1 MKRFLLILALSFAVF
16 GGNVM
21 AQSGTL
27 TIAQSSDPQ
36 SLDPIDTF
44 LLSWGMIGGAIFDGL
59 VHRDFDMNIEPA
71 LATSWEWVGD
81 DADRIRFHLREGVVF
96 HNGQPFTAEDV
107 KFTFERLLGDEGK
120 KGAQQSNYTSIGAI
134 EIIDDY
140 TVDMVLAS
148 PDPIIITKLAGYGAM
163 IVPAGYT
170 SEVDEA
176 TFNRA
181 PIGTG
186 PFKVV
191 EYVNDSHLTLA
202 ANEDYYRGVP
212 QLAGVVYRFIP
223 EASTRVSELLAGR
236 VDVVQG
242 VPISLS
248 DSVEKSA
255 DAEIHAVGSPTISAI
270 RFNTCLSP
278 TDDVRVRQAIAHA
291 IDRQGIIDVIL
302 EGYGTPVTSF
312 QSAQSLGY
320 DPDMEFVEYNPE
332 KARAL
337 LAEAGVA
344 AGTEFQLDF
353 QGSDA
358 VFREVAQ
365 VVAALLDEVGI
376 SLKLSTHESNIYNNE
391 IVPENRVGQMYYSGW
406 GGWTLDFDN
415 TSSQLYYTGQFRNP
429 CFSDAEIDNLV
440 DLNRS
445 TMVQAEREAYLQA
458 VARRAQE
465 LMIDIPLYQ
474 HQNLWGVA
482 NRVSNFVAPSDD
494 RNFLF
499 EVSVDN

>member
-1 MKRFLLILALSFAVF
+1 MKRFLLILTLIFALVGGSAFA
-16 GGNVM
+16 
-21 AQSGTL
+21 QRGTL

-59 VHRDFDMNIEPA
+59 VHRDFEMNIHPA
-71 LATSWEWVGD
+71 LAESWEWIGD
-81 DADRIRFHLREGVVF
+81 DNDRIRFVLREGVTF
-96 HNGQPFTAEDV
+96 HNGEAFTAEDV
-107 KFTFERLLGDEGK
+107 KFTFERLLGEEGQ

-134 EIIDDY
+134 EIIDDF

-148 PDPIIITKLAGYGAM
+148 PDPIIITKLAGYGAK

-186 PFKVV
+186 PFKVA
-191 EYVNDSHLTLA
+191 EYVNDQQLVLQ
-202 ANEDYYRGVP
+202 ANTDYYRGAPNVET
-212 QLAGVVYRFIP
+212 VVYRFIP

-242 VPISLS
+242 VPIALAGSIENS
-248 DSVEKSA
+248 SE
-255 DAEIHAVGSPTISAI
+255 AEVQAVGSPTISAV
-270 RFNTCLSP
+270 RFNTCLAP
-278 TDDVRVRQAIAHA
+278 TDDIRVRQAIAHA
-291 IDRQGIIDVIL
+291 IDREGIIDVIL

-312 QSAQSLGY
+312 QSEMSLGY

-332 KARAL
+332 LAKEL
-337 LAEAGVA
+337 LAQAGVA
-344 AGTEFQLDF
+344 PGTEFQIDF

-365 VVAALLDEVGI
+365 VIAAFLGEVGI
-376 SLKLSTHESNIYNNE
+376 NLSISTHESNIYNNE
-391 IVPENRVGQMYYSGW
+391 IVPENRVGQLYYSGW

-415 TSSQLYYTGQFRNP
+415 TASQLYYTGQFRNP
-429 CFSDAEIDNLV
+429 CFSDAEIDRLV
-440 DLNRS
+440 DENRQ
-445 TMVQAEREAYLQA
+445 TMDQDEREDLLQA
-458 VARRAQE
+458 VARRAQD

-474 HQNLWGVA
+474 HQNLWGVS
-482 NRVSNFVAPSDD
+482 NRVTNFVAPSDD

-499 EVSVDN
+499 EVSVED